1 MPESRADLQHRSFDL
16 AGAVT
21 VTSGLIVLV
30 YAIVKAQAFGW
41 GSGRTLGLLAAA
53 VALLALFV

>member
-1 MPESRADLQHRSFDL
+1 MLHRRFDL

-30 YAIVKAQAFGW
+30 YAIVKAEGQGLGLAA
-41 GSGRTLGLLAAA
+41 TLGLTA
-53 VALLALFV
+53 VAIAC